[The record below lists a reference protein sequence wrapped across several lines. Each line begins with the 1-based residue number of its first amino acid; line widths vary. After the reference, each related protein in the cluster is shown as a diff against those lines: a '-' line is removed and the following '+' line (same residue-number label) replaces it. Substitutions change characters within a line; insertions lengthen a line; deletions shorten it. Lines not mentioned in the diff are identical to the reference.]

1 MKAQVAKQSSK
12 MEKLLKSM
20 TKMKLKIEEQK
31 KELDKTQKDF
41 EVRIK
46 AHPKLY

>member
-1 MKAQVAKQSSK
+1 
-12 MEKLLKSM
+12 M

-46 AHPKLY
+46 DTSTIPFLDENYSKLIKYSY